1 MIRSADDQVNE
12 LTSQMNSEMDLGEE
26 TETRAVLGDRFG
38 FLFAKVHLRCAR
50 ESIAQLQDAGLGLSG
65 MHVGALSVIEIAG
78 PMSQQALGEILEK
91 DRTTM
96 VTVVDE
102 LEQEGLVQRRRN
114 PADRRAY
121 ALQVTDEGRQ
131 WLERARGV
139 LVEAEG
145 DLLGGLDREEQE
157 VLRGL
162 LQRVVFSS
170 PRPGT

>member
-1 MIRSADDQVNE
+1 
-12 LTSQMNSEMDLGEE
+12 MNSQMDLGEQAE
-26 TETRAVLGDRFG
+26 TQSVLGARFG
-38 FLFAKVHLRCAR
+38 FLFAKVHMRCAR
-50 ESIAQLQDAGLGLSG
+50 NSIAQLEDAGLGLSG

-78 PMSQQALGEILEK
+78 PMSQQALGELLEK

-96 VTVVDE
+96 VAVVDE
-102 LEQEGLVQRRRN
+102 LEQEGLVERRRN

-121 ALQVTDEGRQ
+121 ALQVTEEGRG

-157 VLRGL
+157 ILRGL
-162 LQRVVFSS
+162 LQRVVFSA
-170 PRPGT
+170 PPPGS